1 MCVINVC
8 VDLLDCPKIL
18 KSAVLSINNAPTAQ
32 GIMNANDMGKI
43 YLIGH
48 SIEVDVNNS

>member
-1 MCVINVC
+1 MYVINVC
-8 VDLLDCPKIL
+8 FGLLECPRIQ

-32 GIMNANDMGKI
+32 GSMNTNGMSNMH
-43 YLIGH
+43 LIGH